1 MPLLSPAVLIVVIT
15 ATGTAM
21 SSGGWITPVAL
32 VAFLVVGIG
41 VPSSVL
47 HMGTMANLYREGQ
60 LGATHVESILG
71 EPELAEPQDAVP
83 ARSTLVEFD
92 SVGLPNTPWAA
103 RPREHL
109 LRDATGHR
117 DRDRWP
123 LRLRKHQLRVD
134 SRGSGT

>member
-1 MPLLSPAVLIVVIT
+1 MVAVCVRWMSGMGRPVVAMSILLSPAVLIVVIT

-21 SSGGWITPVAL
+21 LSGGWITPVAL

-71 EPELAEPQDAVP
+71 EEELAEPREPVS
-83 ARSTLVEFD
+83 ARGTLVE
-92 SVGLPNTPWAA
+92 L
-103 RPREHL
+103 
-109 LRDATGHR
+109 
-117 DRDRWP
+117 DRKRT
-123 LRLRKHQLRVD
+123 RLNSSH
-134 SRGSGT
+134 